1 MERPILKLSD
11 QLQAITRLFV
21 DTAPV
26 IYYVEEN
33 ERYLPLVQIVFDRL
47 DTGLLTAVTSPITL
61 AECLVMP
68 YRLKNVDLRQAFA
81 DLITGGSGT
90 EFALLDHKQAERA
103 AELRARYNLSLTDAF
118 QVAIALTTNCDA
130 FLTNDIALKRVTE
143 INVIVLDETEAG

>member
-1 MERPILKLSD
+1 MEPSILKLSE
-11 QLQAITRLFV
+11 QLQTITRLFL

-33 ERYLPLVQIVFDRL
+33 ERYLPLVQMVFDQL
-47 DTGLLTAVTSPITL
+47 DTGLLTGVTSPITL
-61 AECLVMP
+61 AECLVIP
-68 YRLKNVDLRQAFA
+68 YRLNKTVLQQAFS
-81 DLITGGSGT
+81 DLITSGSGA
-90 EFALLDHKQAERA
+90 EFTPLDQEQADRA

-130 FLTNDIALKRVTE
+130 FLTNDIVLKRVIE